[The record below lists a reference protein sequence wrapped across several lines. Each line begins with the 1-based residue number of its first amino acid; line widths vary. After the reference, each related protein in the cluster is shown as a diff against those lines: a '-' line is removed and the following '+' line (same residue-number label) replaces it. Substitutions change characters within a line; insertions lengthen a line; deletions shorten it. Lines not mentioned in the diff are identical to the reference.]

1 MNKDCQGWRKFT
13 QITND
18 DLEKLGETFQIAE
31 TVTIP
36 FTGREVYKLNSW
48 MTEPHKPFKFL
59 STPQGNTLVMECG

>member
-1 MNKDCQGWRKFT
+1 MVKDGKDLHRLQM
-13 QITND
+13 TN
-18 DLEKLGETFQIAE
+18 LKILGKTVQVTE

-59 STPQGNTLVMECG
+59 PTPQGNTLVMECG